1 MNDSIVQDFA
11 AMGLDQPTVE
21 LDRAFVFD
29 SRSWQG
35 ALKPLVI
42 SRGLGSR
49 VRDNAGRV
57 Q

>member
-1 MNDSIVQDFA
+1 VNDSIVQDFA

-21 LDRAFVFD
+21 LDRAFVFH
-29 SRSWQG
+29 SRSAQG

>member
-1 MNDSIVQDFA
+1 
-11 AMGLDQPTVE
+11 MGLDQPTVE
-21 LDRAFVFD
+21 FDRAFVFH
-29 SRSWQG
+29 SQSAQG

-42 SRGLGSR
+42 SRGLGSW

>member
-21 LDRAFVFD
+21 LDRAFVFH
-29 SRSWQG
+29 SRSAQG